1 QERTDTETALRRR
14 RLAGIAAELA
24 VDLADG
30 DACPVCGA
38 IEHPHPAGAAE
49 DAVGPEQVEAAETE
63 RRAAEAAHSRAE
75 QEHALARQEL
85 TRLREAAGDLT
96 PETART
102 AFDEETARLSRAK
115 EADALA
121 AERERTEL
129 TAATTALETD
139 RARIAEARGQDES
152 VAARR
157 RAHRARARAA
167 TELREA
173 LRARTTAEER
183 AAELAE
189 DATRARST
197 ADLATD
203 EAARAA
209 VLPAEERTR
218 LQKLVQTRAVDES
231 RLSDGLAEEG
241 IAETTATE
249 EARRQAEAHV

>member
-1 QERTDTETALRRR
+1 MQAGVETRAVPMPVGGAARGPARAAAAALRTAQERTDTETALRRR

-85 TRLREAAGDLT
+85 TRLREAAGDLA
-96 PETART
+96 PETARTAVDEATAQGERARGAEARAAELETALT

-121 AERERTEL
+121 AERERTE
-129 TAATTALETD
+129 
-139 RARIAEARGQDES
+139 
-152 VAARR
+152 
-157 RAHRARARAA
+157 
-167 TELREA
+167 
-173 LRARTTAEER
+173 
-183 AAELAE
+183 
-189 DATRARST
+189 
-197 ADLATD
+197 
-203 EAARAA
+203 
-209 VLPAEERTR
+209 
-218 LQKLVQTRAVDES
+218 
-231 RLSDGLAEEG
+231 
-241 IAETTATE
+241 
-249 EARRQAEAHV
+249 